1 MIRTSA
7 PAQVPGSARSALGT
21 PRKVAS
27 GPYIPPI
34 RAMAPPWPSTR
45 QVCPSTQ
52 DAGEGGGQP
61 PVGPS
66 EQLYHGRDQHH
77 PHQGGVSI
85 PPSGTLSGRGTEPGQ
100 ETNFAVSGE
109 PPG

>member
-34 RAMAPPWPSTR
+34 RAIAPPWPSTR

-52 DAGEGGGQP
+52 DAGEGDGQP
-61 PVGPS
+61 PVGLS
-66 EQLYHGRDQHH
+66 EQLHHGRISTIRT
-77 PHQGGVSI
+77 QGGGLSI
-85 PPSGTLSGRGTEPGQ
+85 PPSGTLTGRGTEPGQ
-100 ETNFAVSGE
+100 ET
-109 PPG
+109 